1 MTAQHATYPTIEFLI
16 GKFAGWLK
24 HRRELN
30 EIRQLDRTEFDQIAN
45 DLRVSPN
52 DLDELV
58 RIGRHGTDELPHM
71 LKSLGISEADLK
83 RTEPMLVRDM
93 QRVCSLCRDKAHCD
107 RELAAGTA
115 AEHYKGYCLN
125 AANIDAAVH

>member
-71 LKSLGISEADLK
+71 LKSLGISEADL
-83 RTEPMLVRDM
+83 
-93 QRVCSLCRDKAHCD
+93 
-107 RELAAGTA
+107 
-115 AEHYKGYCLN
+115 
-125 AANIDAAVH
+125 